1 MLDILHSFRVKMTW
15 RTQVLTTHYLW
26 PSRNAKRSDH
36 PVRDT
41 PEQPKKC
48 GILWFHCTNQTSQD
62 YAQHKRSV
70 KNLKTDASL
79 LWNTVLCL
87 CLRKNLYPA
96 WASSICRNQFQ
107 LGFPK
112 TFYWNSKKTWGESRS
127 SCRIV
132 ELTTL
137 PNACCAFRKWC

>member
-1 MLDILHSFRVKMTW
+1 MLEVLHSIRVKMTNSGSNYALLVSQQECKMI
-15 RTQVLTTHYLW
+15 RS
-26 PSRNAKRSDH
+26 PSKGYTWTN
-36 PVRDT
+36 
-41 PEQPKKC
+41 KKC
-48 GILWFHCTNQTSQD
+48 GILWFHGTNQTSQD
-62 YAQHKRSV
+62 YAHHKRSV

-87 CLRKNLYPA
+87 CLRKIFYPA
-96 WASSICRNQFQ
+96 WACSICRNQFQ

-112 TFYWNSKKTWGESRS
+112 MFYWNSKKAWGKSRS
-127 SCRIV
+127 SCRIL